1 MSVPN
6 KMSPPARTHAATYI
20 LIAAAIMLL
29 AAFPFRDTFC
39 GGFFTHVSSA
49 ALIGGLADWY
59 AVTALFR
66 RPLGIAFKTAIIPN
80 SKVRIA
86 EMARHMVEHEILTVP
101 NMYAVLKHHPILGS
115 TLDYLHTGK
124 GFQAAERV
132 FGQMLTTFLYTVD
145 IQTLVNAF
153 SSKGGQ
159 AVEKID
165 LAPIMSKAIKIGLRG
180 ESGKDFLDFMIL
192 YLEKIIRSD
201 MMGQAIGE
209 IYEASLLQYAKRNIF
224 LGWAIKTAL
233 KVEVLRPPYVA
244 GILQKKGLSLLTEAK
259 ADNSVQREQALRYLW
274 KKTEQIQFNDDWHKR
289 IDSYKNRMYQS
300 LVTRPDTGEAWQRYI
315 RDPERQRRICN
326 WVAAYVIRKLESWR
340 ESPDR
345 IEQLNHTLLTFLS
358 QELKKLQEWFGKTAE
373 QEILK
378 YDGTYLA
385 EQLENS
391 VWYDLQVI
399 RINGS
404 LVGALLGAVIYLI
417 MYAVKGGA

>member
-1 MSVPN
+1 M
-6 KMSPPARTHAATYI
+6 
-20 LIAAAIMLL
+20 
-29 AAFPFRDTFC
+29 
-39 GGFFTHVSSA
+39 
-49 ALIGGLADWY
+49 
-59 AVTALFR
+59 
-66 RPLGIAFKTAIIPN
+66 
-80 SKVRIA
+80 
-86 EMARHMVEHEILTVP
+86 
-101 NMYAVLKHHPILGS
+101 
-115 TLDYLHTGK
+115 
-124 GFQAAERV
+124 
-132 FGQMLTTFLYTVD
+132 
-145 IQTLVNAF
+145 
-153 SSKGGQ
+153 
-159 AVEKID
+159 
-165 LAPIMSKAIKIGLRG
+165 
-180 ESGKDFLDFMIL
+180 
-192 YLEKIIRSD
+192 
-201 MMGQAIGE
+201 
-209 IYEASLLQYAKRNIF
+209 
-224 LGWAIKTAL
+224 
-233 KVEVLRPPYVA
+233 
-244 GILQKKGLSLLTEAK
+244 
-259 ADNSVQREQALRYLW
+259 QREQALRYLW

>member
-132 FGQMLTTFLYTVD
+132 FGQMLTIFLYTVD

-233 KVEVLRPPYVA
+233 KVEVLRPPLRSWNTA
-244 GILQKKGLSLLTEAK
+244 KKRTFS
-259 ADNSVQREQALRYLW
+259 ADRSKSGQLR
-274 KKTEQIQFNDDWHKR
+274 
-289 IDSYKNRMYQS
+289 
-300 LVTRPDTGEAWQRYI
+300 
-315 RDPERQRRICN
+315 
-326 WVAAYVIRKLESWR
+326 AA
-340 ESPDR
+340 
-345 IEQLNHTLLTFLS
+345 
-358 QELKKLQEWFGKTAE
+358 
-373 QEILK
+373 
-378 YDGTYLA
+378 
-385 EQLENS
+385 
-391 VWYDLQVI
+391 
-399 RINGS
+399 
-404 LVGALLGAVIYLI
+404 
-417 MYAVKGGA
+417 